1 MDNHYYVSPAELKA
15 VTLKEGF
22 FKEYTKLVQEVVIP
36 YQWEALNDRIPD
48 AEKSHAIN
56 NFRIAAGEAEGEFGG
71 LVFQDSDLAKWLEAV
86 GYSLASKPDS
96 QLEAWADEVIEL
108 IEKAQQKDGYLN
120 TFFTLKR
127 PGERWTN
134 LLECHELYCAGHM
147 MEAAV
152 AYYEATGKRKLL
164 DVMCRFAD
172 HIDSVF
178 GTEEGKLRGYDGHEE
193 VELALV
199 KLYKATGNEKYLNL
213 SKYFIDERGQEP
225 SFFIEEWEK
234 RGRVPFWNVY
244 EDRKPELSYNQAH
257 IPVREQAE
265 AVGHAVRA
273 VYLYAGMADIAALTK
288 DKELKL
294 SCRRLWDNIV
304 TRQMYITGG
313 IGSTHSG
320 EAFTFNY
327 DLPNDTVYQ
336 ETCASIGL
344 FFFAHRMLLME
355 KDSSFADVMEKA
367 LYNSIISGMG
377 FDGKSFFYVNPM
389 EVWPEASTKNP
400 ERKHVMPVRQKWYGC
415 ACCPPNLARLIVSLK
430 QYIYT
435 YNEEA
440 LYTHLYIPSKT
451 EVFTGEDVITLE
463 QSTEYPWNGD
473 ICITTEFKKARNY
486 TLAFRIPG
494 WCRKVG
500 ITVNGEN
507 YPLEGNASGGYV
519 SVTRLWKAQEE
530 IRISFDMPVEL
541 IQSHPEVRA
550 NAGKVAL
557 QRGPLIYCLEE
568 ADNGENLSAL
578 TIDTES
584 EFVIDK
590 EPDLMKEALSVT
602 GKGVRI
608 LDDQW
613 ENILYQPYRKREE
626 EVEIKAIPYFLW
638 GNRKAGEMLVWMN
651 HK

>member
-1 MDNHYYVSPAELKA
+1 MDNFYYASPAELKA

-22 FKEYTKLVQEVVIP
+22 FREYTKLVQEVVIP

-473 ICITTEFKKARNY
+473 ICIATEFKKARNY

-494 WCRKVG
+494 WCRKVK

>member
-1 MDNHYYVSPAELKA
+1 MDNFYSVSPVELKA

-234 RGRVPFWNVY
+234 RGRVPFWNAY

-257 IPVREQAE
+257 IPVREQTE

-288 DKELKL
+288 DEELKQ
-294 SCRRLWDNIV
+294 SCRRLWENIV

-377 FDGKSFFYVNPM
+377 FDGKSFFYVNPL
-389 EVWPEASTKNP
+389 EVWPEASAKNP
-400 ERKHVMPVRQKWYGC
+400 ERRHVMPVRQKWYGC

-451 EVFTGEDVITLE
+451 TVLAGEDEITLE

-473 ICITTEFKKARNY
+473 IRIATEFKKARNY

-494 WCRKVG
+494 WCRKVK

-507 YPLEGNASGGYV
+507 YPLEANVSGGYV
-519 SVTRLWKAQEE
+519 SVTRRWKAQEE
-530 IRISFDMPVEL
+530 VRISFDMPVEL

-557 QRGPLIYCLEE
+557 QRGPLVYCLEE

-578 TIDTES
+578 SIDTES
-584 EFVIDK
+584 EFVINK
-590 EPDLMKEALSVT
+590 EPELMKEALSVT

-613 ENILYQPYRKREE
+613 ENILYQPYRKQEE

-638 GNRKAGEMLVWMN
+638 GNRKSGEMLVWMN

>member
-1 MDNHYYVSPAELKA
+1 MDNFYYASPAELKA

-22 FKEYTKLVQEVVIP
+22 FREYTKLVQEVVIP

-257 IPVREQAE
+257 IPVREQTE

-288 DKELKL
+288 DKALKQ

-389 EVWPEASTKNP
+389 EVWPEASAKNP

-451 EVFTGEDVITLE
+451 EVLTGEDVITLE
-463 QSTEYPWNGD
+463 QSTEYPWNGY
-473 ICITTEFKKARNY
+473 ICIVTEFKKARNY

-494 WCRKVG
+494 WCRKVE

-507 YPLEGNASGGYV
+507 YPLEGNVSGGYV

-557 QRGPLIYCLEE
+557 QRGPLVYCLEE

-584 EFVIDK
+584 EFAINK

-613 ENILYQPYRKREE
+613 ENTLYQPYRTREE

-638 GNRKAGEMLVWMN
+638 GNRKSGEMLVWMN

>member
-1 MDNHYYVSPAELKA
+1 MDNFYSVSPVELKA

-234 RGRVPFWNVY
+234 RGRVPFWNAY

-257 IPVREQAE
+257 IPVREQTE

-288 DKELKL
+288 DEELKQ
-294 SCRRLWDNIV
+294 SCRRLWENIV

-389 EVWPEASTKNP
+389 EVWPEASAKNP
-400 ERKHVMPVRQKWYGC
+400 ERRHVMPVRQKWYGC

-451 EVFTGEDVITLE
+451 TVLAGEDEITLE

-473 ICITTEFKKARNY
+473 IRIATEFKKARNY

-494 WCRKVG
+494 WCRKVK

-507 YPLEGNASGGYV
+507 YPLEGNVSGGYV
-519 SVTRLWKAQEE
+519 SVTRRWKAQEE
-530 IRISFDMPVEL
+530 VRISFDMPVEL

-557 QRGPLIYCLEE
+557 QRGPLVYCLEE

-578 TIDTES
+578 SIDTES
-584 EFVIDK
+584 EFVINK
-590 EPDLMKEALSVT
+590 EPELMKEALSVT

-613 ENILYQPYRKREE
+613 ENILYHPYRKQEE

-638 GNRKAGEMLVWMN
+638 GNRKSGEMLVWMN

>member
-244 EDRKPELSYNQAH
+244 EDHKPELSYNQAH
-257 IPVREQAE
+257 IPVREQTE

-288 DKELKL
+288 DKELKQ

-389 EVWPEASTKNP
+389 EVWPEASAKNP

-451 EVFTGEDVITLE
+451 EILTGEDVITLE

-500 ITVNGEN
+500 ITVNGEY
-507 YPLEGNASGGYV
+507 YPLEGNVSGGYV

-557 QRGPLIYCLEE
+557 QRGPLVYCLEE

-584 EFVIDK
+584 EFVINK

>member
-1 MDNHYYVSPAELKA
+1 MDNFYSVSPVELKA

-234 RGRVPFWNVY
+234 RGRVPFWNAY

-257 IPVREQAE
+257 IPVREQTE

-288 DKELKL
+288 DEELKQ
-294 SCRRLWDNIV
+294 SCRRLWENIV

-389 EVWPEASTKNP
+389 EVWPEASAKNP
-400 ERKHVMPVRQKWYGC
+400 ERRHVMPVRQKWYGC

-451 EVFTGEDVITLE
+451 TVLAGEDEITLE

-473 ICITTEFKKARNY
+473 IRIATEFKKARNY

-494 WCRKVG
+494 WCRKVK

-507 YPLEGNASGGYV
+507 YPLEANVSGGYV
-519 SVTRLWKAQEE
+519 SVTRRWKAQEE
-530 IRISFDMPVEL
+530 VRISFDMPVEL

-557 QRGPLIYCLEE
+557 QRGPLVYCLEE

-578 TIDTES
+578 SIDTES
-584 EFVIDK
+584 EFVINK
-590 EPDLMKEALSVT
+590 EPELMKEALSVT

-613 ENILYQPYRKREE
+613 ENILYQPYRKQEE

-638 GNRKAGEMLVWMN
+638 GNRKSGEMLVWMN